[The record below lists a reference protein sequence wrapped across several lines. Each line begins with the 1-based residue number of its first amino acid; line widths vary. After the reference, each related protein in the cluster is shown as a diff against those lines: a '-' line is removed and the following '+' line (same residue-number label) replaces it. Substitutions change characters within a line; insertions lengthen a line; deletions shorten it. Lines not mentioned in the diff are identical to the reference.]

1 MPDSLPVHLN
11 HDRLHD
17 VDTVASFEATESF
30 PILLQNGDAP
40 VHVHLHLDDALSQ
53 VASIP
58 ANNHF
63 VDADATRQVT
73 VEIEDGPRPVEGR
86 LKVVTG
92 HGAETDYVVVSVVEP
107 EEREDAVDV
116 DETFADPPTR
126 EEPGDDESSGY
137 DGVTASLAADGPVV
151 ALGLFAIAVAVG
163 SATLSD
169 SGAVLVGALVVIGS
183 VGTAGYLLAR
193 GD

>member
-11 HDRLHD
+11 HDRLHA

-63 VDADATRQVT
+63 VDADAIRQVT
-73 VEIEDGPRPVEGR
+73 VEVEDGPRPVEGR

-92 HGAETDYVVVSVVEP
+92 HGAETDYVTVSVVEP

-126 EEPGDDESSGY
+126 EESDDESSGY
-137 DGVTASLAADGPVV
+137 DAVTGSLAANGPVV

-163 SATLSD
+163 SATLSN
-169 SGAVLVGALVVIGS
+169 SGAVLVGALVVLGT

>member
-11 HDRLHD
+11 HGRLHD

-63 VDADATRQVT
+63 VDADATRQVA

-92 HGAETDYVVVSVVEP
+92 HGAETDYVRVSVVEP

-116 DETFADPPTR
+116 DETFADPPQR
-126 EEPGDDESSGY
+126 PEADDESSGY
-137 DGVTASLAADGPVV
+137 DAVAASLAGNGPVV

-169 SGAVLVGALVVIGS
+169 SGAVLVGALVVLGS
-183 VGTAGYLLAR
+183 VGAAGYLLAR

>member
-1 MPDSLPVHLN
+1 VPDSLPVHLN

-116 DETFADPPTR
+116 DETFADPPPR
-126 EEPGDDESSGY
+126 PEGDESSGY

-183 VGTAGYLLAR
+183 VGTAGYLLVR